1 MNRTRILFIFLSTLF
16 LIFSC
21 DSISDGRK
29 DDNFRTNLNLWK
41 EQNVEN
47 YSFEFSKL
55 CYCGGLFNPSIIV
68 IKADTIHAV
77 LDPETGETLRDPQT
91 DELVFPMYFE
101 SFLTIDELFDI
112 IDSARQKAD
121 KLNVEYN
128 LRSGYPEHIDIDYIK
143 EAIDDEVTYR
153 VDSFEPEQ

>member
-1 MNRTRILFIFLSTLF
+1 LSALF
-16 LIFSC
+16 LISSC

-41 EQNVEN
+41 EQNIEN

-55 CYCGGLFNPSIIV
+55 CYCSGLFNPSIIV
-68 IKADTIHAV
+68 VKADTIQAV
-77 LDPETGETLRDPQT
+77 LDPETGEALRDPQT
-91 DELVFPMYFE
+91 EELVFPKFSE

-121 KLNVEYN
+121 KLIVEYN
-128 LRSGYPEHIDIDYIK
+128 QKTGYPEYIEIDYIK

-153 VDSFEPEQ
+153 VDSFESEQ